1 MNKIRGMVIFCLSLI
16 FISAALIFSID
27 LENINE
33 LILGALLGSLIS
45 IVITIFIEFT
55 NYKSE
60 QRKYRNKYFWE
71 IVNPYRASLEEIFL
85 YARDIYYMEFLF
97 DGISKEEDDWRAYRD
112 VYLSKKP
119 MLDRTLIPYS
129 DLILKT
135 VNKNLNIISGL
146 SSAISRIERKNFFGG
161 ESKYYQRAYKVYQ
174 IIENINWSLQEAY
187 GHLLYIQNINDE
199 AEKRCSQI
207 IVFRWL
213 SDLLCNNYDR
223 GITDLTDDEVEKSF
237 DDNEYKDLIAKKD
250 LDLAINDYAKN
261 IE

>member
-1 MNKIRGMVIFCLSLI
+1 MIKIRGMVIFCFSLI
-16 FISAALIFSID
+16 SISIISTFLIE
-27 LENINE
+27 LENFNE
-33 LILGALLGSLIS
+33 LILGALIGSVIS
-45 IVITIFIEFT
+45 VVFTFFIEYT
-55 NYKSE
+55 NYRSE
-60 QRKYRNKYFWE
+60 QRRYRNQYFWE
-71 IVNPYRASLEEIFL
+71 EVNPYRASLEDIFR
-85 YARDIYYMEFLF
+85 YAKKMYHMEFLF
-97 DGISKEEDDWRAYRD
+97 DGISKEERDWRSYEA
-112 VYLSKKP
+112 VYLSKKTK
-119 MLDRTLIPYS
+119 LDSILISYS

-135 VNKNLNIISGL
+135 VNKNSNIISRL
-146 SSAISRIERKNFFGG
+146 SSAITRIEMKNFFGG
-161 ESKYYQRAYKVYQ
+161 KSKYYQRAYKIYQ